1 VSVPPARRNRVARGA
16 SEDDKGITEERA
28 MGVKSVGEK
37 YRCNICGNEVEVTKA
52 GGGQLVCCG
61 QPMEKTG

>member
-1 VSVPPARRNRVARGA
+1 
-16 SEDDKGITEERA
+16 

-37 YRCNICGNEVEVTKA
+37 YRCNLCGNEVEVTKA

-61 QPMEKTG
+61 QPMEKLG